1 MYRKNIKI
9 EKREY
14 SGKELREMYK
24 NDLYLIFS
32 LKDVDLWALMP
43 IFDDDDKLIDFFIN
57 DLFEEDATN
66 ELMRNEIKYSEL
78 YKNVLKQISDNYSS
92 YESEKDY
99 IIFVYKSI
107 SDIIK
112 KYTGIKSIEFILIQK
127 ECGEKLFDFINE
139 ELRSYIKKGE

>member
-24 NDLYLIFS
+24 NDLSLIFS

-78 YKNVLKQISDNYSS
+78 YKNIIKQISDNYSS

-112 KYTGIKSIEFILIQK
+112 KYTGIKSVDFTVTHKEFAEKSFNFIIK
-127 ECGEKLFDFINE
+127 ELK
-139 ELRSYIKKGE
+139 SYIKKGE

>member
-66 ELMRNEIKYSEL
+66 ELMRNEIKYS
-78 YKNVLKQISDNYSS
+78 
-92 YESEKDY
+92 
-99 IIFVYKSI
+99 
-107 SDIIK
+107 
-112 KYTGIKSIEFILIQK
+112 
-127 ECGEKLFDFINE
+127 
-139 ELRSYIKKGE
+139 